1 MSINKSYTDARAH
14 LASLCDKV
22 AENLETVY
30 ITRRG
35 AKPVALVAAS
45 ELRALEETA
54 HLLRSPRNAQ
64 RLLLALARA
73 QAGEGE
79 PKSLDELRRE
89 SGLEP
94 AG

>member
-1 MSINKSYTDARAH
+1 MSISKTYTEARANF
-14 LASLCDKV
+14 AKLCEEA

-64 RLLLALARA
+64 RLLRALARA
-73 QAGEGE
+73 QAGEGDPE
-79 PKSLDELRRE
+79 PLTELRRE
-89 SGLEP
+89 LGL
-94 AG
+94 ATNS